1 MNLKAQRQ
9 LQRLDCV
16 QVQKRVQHL
25 RFERI
30 LMFALKNDFV
40 QKTLENWTPV
50 KILSFFQITY
60 CFVQKER
67 ADQTEIVA

>member
-1 MNLKAQRQ
+1 M
-9 LQRLDCV
+9 
-16 QVQKRVQHL
+16 

>member
-1 MNLKAQRQ
+1 MNSKAQRQ

-25 RFERI
+25 WFERI

-40 QKTLENWTPV
+40 QKMLENWTPV
-50 KILSFFQITY
+50 KILSFFRITY

-67 ADQTEIVA
+67 AHQTEIVA

>member
-1 MNLKAQRQ
+1 MNSKAQRQ

-25 RFERI
+25 WFERI

-40 QKTLENWTPV
+40 QKMLENWTPV
-50 KILSFFQITY
+50 KILSFSRITY

-67 ADQTEIVA
+67 AHQTEIVA